1 MSAPL
6 APELAARV
14 AAVQSTLSDVYH
26 LDLGLDASDF
36 VLPAEEAQR
45 LLPEGGPRSGVLVL
59 EEEGELW
66 LGVYLDAEDQ
76 HDSHAVVEETS
87 HWVRLV
93 WSATRGDST
102 SCLQLELQ
110 GEIDQYVVHR
120 LEGVDPLRHL
130 QSFAWCDW
138 MDAETHAR
146 YATAHR
152 VAYRY
157 CHALERRF
165 PRDADVPALLDEL
178 RAFYRAAPEAR
189 LHAGR

>member
-1 MSAPL
+1 MSAAL
-6 APELAARV
+6 APELTARV
-14 AAVQSTLSDVYH
+14 AEVQTALSHVYQ

-93 WSATRGDST
+93 WNASRGESV

-120 LEGVDPLRHL
+120 LEGIDPLRHL
-130 QSFAWCDW
+130 RSFVWCDW
-138 MDAETHAR
+138 MDSEIQAR

-152 VAYRY
+152 VAHRY
-157 CHALERRF
+157 CHELERRF
-165 PRDADVPALLDEL
+165 PRDADTPRLLDEL
-178 RAFYRAAPEAR
+178 RAFYRADPDAR
-189 LHAGR
+189 LRVGG

>member
-1 MSAPL
+1 MSAAL
-6 APELAARV
+6 APELTDRV
-14 AAVQSTLSDVYH
+14 AEVQSALSHVYH

-36 VLPAEEAQR
+36 VLPAEEAKR
-45 LLPEGGPRSGVLVL
+45 LLPDGGPRSGVLVL

-76 HDSHAVVEETS
+76 DDSHAVVEETS

-93 WSATRGDST
+93 WNASRGESV

-110 GEIDQYVVHR
+110 GEIDQYVFHR

-130 QSFAWCDW
+130 RRFRWADW
-138 MDAETHAR
+138 MDAATRVR
-146 YATAHR
+146 YELAHR
-152 VAYRY
+152 LAYRY

-165 PRDADVPALLDEL
+165 PRDADTPGLLDEL
-178 RAFYRAAPEAR
+178 RTFYRADPETR
-189 LHAGR
+189 LRVGG